1 MKSIF
6 TACFILV
13 CLSFLHSQ
21 TIAFWNFENAGSV
34 PAGPIA
40 PSVLGANVSNASAD
54 LVGATSSGSPA
65 VCSGAKTWAA
75 NFWSTSTELDYG
87 YYYSFSVT
95 ANPGYYVDVRHFE
108 FSYLISS
115 SFSPQKYA
123 IGYSVDGGPDYI
135 AYEGTSNN
143 TSYCGSVGVYTGAI
157 SQVGGNVVFKI
168 FFYNQNPAGLAATVR
183 IDNVSMTGGAL
194 LLPVEFTQFQGMA
207 HDQGITLRWT
217 TASERQNARIAIERS
232 FNGKT
237 FKPIGT
243 VAGKGNQDVATQYSF
258 EDPYPFP
265 GINYYRLK
273 QEDKDGTTSFS
284 EVISVASINTYT
296 GGIRVFPN
304 PLEDACTVQ
313 LPEHLSGQ
321 ARLVCLSWQGIP
333 VQTYTLLPDQRILEL
348 DLEYVEPGPYLLL
361 LQDQGI
367 TWSHKMLKYR

>member
-6 TACFILV
+6 TACFILGW
-13 CLSFLHSQ
+13 LPLLYSQ
-21 TIAFWNFENAGSV
+21 TVALWNFENAASV

-40 PSVLGANVSNASAD
+40 PSTLGTNISNASAD
-54 LVGATSSGSPA
+54 LVGALSSGSPA

-75 NFWSTSTELDYG
+75 NFWSTNAELDYG

-95 ANPGYYVDVRHFE
+95 ANPGYYIDVRYFE

-115 SFSPQKYA
+115 SYSPKSYA

-135 AYEGTSNN
+135 AFEGTSNN
-143 TSYCGSVGVYTGAI
+143 TSYCGSVGVFTGAV
-157 SQVGGNVVFKI
+157 SQAGGNVVFKI
-168 FFYNQNPAGLAATVR
+168 FFYNQSPAGQTATVR
-183 IDNVSMTGGAL
+183 IDNVTMTGGAL

-207 HDQGITLRWT
+207 HDQGISLHWT
-217 TASERQNARIAIERS
+217 TASERQNAHIDIERS
-232 FNGKT
+232 FDGTAFKT
-237 FKPIGT
+237 IGT
-243 VAGKGNQDVATQYSF
+243 AAGKGNQDVATQYSF

-273 QEDKDGTTSFS
+273 QVDKDGSTSFS

-321 ARLVCLSWQGIP
+321 ARLVCLSWQGTP
-333 VQTYTLLPDQRILEL
+333 VQSYTLLPDQRVLEL
-348 DLEYVEPGPYLLL
+348 DLEDIEPGPYLLF
-361 LQDQGI
+361 LQDQGTI
-367 TWSHKMLKYR
+367 WRHKILKYK